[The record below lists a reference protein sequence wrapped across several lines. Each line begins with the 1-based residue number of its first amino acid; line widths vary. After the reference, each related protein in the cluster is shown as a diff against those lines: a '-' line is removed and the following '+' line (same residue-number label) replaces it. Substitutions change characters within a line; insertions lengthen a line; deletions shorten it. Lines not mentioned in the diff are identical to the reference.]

1 MLTCII
7 RLSSRNPQ
15 PQAFHCH
22 VPDCRSEPRDVIQC
36 KHITQIYIYL
46 YIQTCSYYVPRL
58 YTDDCACGTIH
69 VYNLLHMIQDQNGLS
84 GCIRSVHGFLCLQC
98 GELHAETF
106 EFEFLTAVQNPT
118 QGNTQ
123 CYAIQ
128 RKFLM
133 GRCADASANAHQS

>member
-98 GELHAETF
+98 GELHAKT
-106 EFEFLTAVQNPT
+106 FEFLTIQNPT
-118 QGNTQ
+118 QEETQ

-128 RKFLM
+128 RKEPSGWLC
-133 GRCADASANAHQS
+133 RCIWNTHQS